1 MLKATLS
8 LIVVAFV
15 ALPLLARAGFPCQDG
30 FNYCCDGLNVC
41 ECKSSCGGGGGG
53 GSDHPIGIPF
63 PSTEKKVGKIAPAP
77 TAKRPKSY
85 CVCKDAGINENAVGF
100 LRQIM
105 TEEDGQR
112 RLRVLC
118 DALIFDRVEDLAVAA
133 SNCQDW
139 VLLSK

>member
-15 ALPLLARAGFPCQDG
+15 ALPLPARAGFPCQDG
-30 FNYCCDGLNVC
+30 FNYCCDSLNVC
-41 ECKSSCGGGGGG
+41 ECKSSCGGGG
-53 GSDHPIGIPF
+53 SSRPIGIRI
-63 PSTEKKVGKIAPAP
+63 PSTSKKVGKIAPAP
-77 TAKRPKSY
+77 TAKRPKSF

-100 LRQIM
+100 LRQVM

-118 DALIFDRVEDLAVAA
+118 DALIFDRVEDAAVAA